1 MKIIYSTEKEEF
13 SKQKNKFRRAFVRSF
28 LQRYD
33 KDDSDDDVM
42 EKEVHIGEHMF
53 VEGIV
58 VCSTSSFLS
67 IFPTVHP
74 FISMEVSRWA
84 SQPWRLSLI
93 LNECTSIHEYRSHSL
108 YIKSKS
114 NSTFLL
120 ISIEEINKQI
130 NWWVSSIWNI
140 VMERVITWINNA
152 LTSSIILFQFTFL
165 LPFNVFDS
173 DMLNYWWRTHWC
185 SMTLILQLMI
195 DIYL

>member
-1 MKIIYSTEKEEF
+1 
-13 SKQKNKFRRAFVRSF
+13 
-28 LQRYD
+28 
-33 KDDSDDDVM
+33 
-42 EKEVHIGEHMF
+42 MF
-53 VEGIV
+53 VESIV

>member
-42 EKEVHIGEHMF
+42 EREVHIGEHMF